1 MNRQEPKSL
10 RIATNCLNASR
21 AMWLRRLGLVFL
33 LVLGVGPWPTGAAA
47 PPAKSEQLDD
57 DLLKDL
63 LPPPSAGEAKPGQR
77 PLATPPEKTTPPK
90 DEAKEPTRG
99 SREPARDEAVRPGDK
114 PRGAPG
120 VESAEK
126 PAPKGASPDDGED
139 VAIGPQA
146 ALRSLKERMRGIEMR
161 LRQGD
166 SAPQTQATQA
176 AIVAELDAILARMG
190 QGKESTGQAASAS
203 SAGEQKPQESPR
215 TSSSEGTAEKPGD
228 EKTAGETARP
238 ETRPRELEGQ
248 AWGELPPLLREQL
261 RNLAP
266 EKFLPG
272 YEAMIEAYYRRL
284 AEKR

>member
-1 MNRQEPKSL
+1 MNRQERKTH
-10 RIATNCLNASR
+10 RIATDRLNASR
-21 AMWLRRLGLVFL
+21 ATWPRRLGLVFL
-33 LVLGVGPWPTGAAA
+33 LVLGVGPWPTDAAA

-77 PLATPPEKTTPPK
+77 PSTTPPARTAPPK
-90 DEAKEPTRG
+90 GSAKEPTKG
-99 SREPARDEAVRPGDK
+99 SREPAREETVRPDD
-114 PRGAPG
+114 
-120 VESAEK
+120 K
-126 PAPKGASPDDGED
+126 PAPKEASPDDDGED
-139 VAIGPQA
+139 VEIGPQA
-146 ALRSLKERMRGIEMR
+146 ALRSLRERMRGIEMR

-176 AIVAELDAILARMG
+176 AIVAELDAILDRMG

-215 TSSSEGTAEKPGD
+215 TSSPEGAVEKPGA
-228 EKTAGETARP
+228 EETAGETTRP

-248 AWGELPPLLREQL
+248 VWGELPPLLREQL